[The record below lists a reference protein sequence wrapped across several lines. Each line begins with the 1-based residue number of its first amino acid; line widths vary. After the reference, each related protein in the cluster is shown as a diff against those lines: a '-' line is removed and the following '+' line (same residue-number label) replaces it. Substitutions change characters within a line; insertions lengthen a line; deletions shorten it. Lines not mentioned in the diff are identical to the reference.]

1 MGEGQRAAAGQ
12 LPAEPLHQVWN
23 QDHSAL
29 VAVPNGWK
37 VQGNGGTTLVIEG
50 NYNAMINLNLVRG
63 ATANPNYRPY
73 GGMTTGMGVKMVY
86 PANVDPVRGFPGFI
100 KEFYRVNNQRI
111 DFRIGHRRADG
122 RTSRPTLRP
131 CHRARVAFRGNQAAT
146 A

>member
-1 MGEGQRAAAGQ
+1 
-12 LPAEPLHQVWN
+12 
-23 QDHSAL
+23 
-29 VAVPNGWK
+29 
-37 VQGNGGTTLVIEG
+37 
-50 NYNAMINLNLVRG
+50 MINLNLVRG

-111 DFRIGHRRADG
+111 EFRMDQRRADG

-131 CHRARVAFRGNQAAT
+131 CHRTRVAFRGKQAAT